1 MKLYDTGVYLQNG
14 KEIIPAAEAQLPV
27 SREDAARNTIAY
39 QPNAVKFKE
48 VSSSK
53 ELAVIANTIGL
64 ILMVILSIPILLVY
78 KNDLLLYFDDVMLA
92 VIFPILTMFPHE
104 LLHAL
109 CFKEDVYLYTNFK
122 QGMVFVL
129 GTETMSKKRFIFMSF
144 LPNLVFGFLPYCLSF
159 LGTKYLMF
167 ALWGVIAV
175 AMGAGDYC
183 NVFNALTQMPKG
195 ARTYLYQ
202 MNSYWYI
209 PENK

>member
-1 MKLYDTGVYLQNG
+1 MKLHYQG
-14 KEIIPAAEAQLPV
+14 KYNLDPEILPK
-27 SREDAARNTIAY
+27 RKH

-64 ILMVILSIPILLVY
+64 VLMVILSIPILLVY
-78 KNDLLLYFDDVMLA
+78 KNDLLLYFDDVML
-92 VIFPILTMFPHE
+92 VFIFPILTMFPHE

-122 QGMVFVL
+122 QGLLFVV
-129 GTETMSKKRFIFMSF
+129 GCETMSKHRFIFMSL
-144 LPNLVFGFLPYCLSF
+144 LPNIVFGFLPYMISF
-159 LGTKYLMF
+159 LGIQYLTL
-167 ALWGVIAV
+167 AVLGVIAIG
-175 AMGAGDYC
+175 MGAGDYY
-183 NVFNALTQMPKG
+183 NVFNALIQMPKG

-209 PENK
+209 PEK